1 MAPSAQILSPAV
13 CRVSASAEVRAQ
25 CLHSSRSLGPQ
36 PSADEERR
44 VGTQRMPSPTCK
56 AHPRE
61 SPPVCTLTQT
71 PEESLLGLLLS
82 LAFWAG
88 LMGLGR
94 GLGWGVEEAS
104 RNQAAPRARGL
115 QG

>member
-1 MAPSAQILSPAV
+1 MGRKGNLQDQFAVGITRTVDEVGEEAGLS
-13 CRVSASAEVRAQ
+13 
-25 CLHSSRSLGPQ
+25 
-36 PSADEERR
+36 
-44 VGTQRMPSPTCK
+44 
-56 AHPRE
+56 RE